1 MSANYRL
8 VAVQVGDLIKWETS
22 LNEIGRAAAA
32 LLPCANQSF
41 PNESITSQRAQLVYD
56 WILSL
61 ARHKMD
67 AADRDRALVAFC
79 RAITPKEHS
88 AELEEILKIGNVG
101 SSEIDAQR
109 RAAFQERG
117 FHREISLHCKKLFLQ
132 GNYFHSVFEGAK
144 AYNKLVR
151 EKAAVSK
158 DGRSLMM
165 TVWGWEKGVLKITP
179 CQTETDKNVQD
190 GVMFLSAGLM
200 QAIRNP
206 TAHEPAVD
214 WPISEEDCLDILS
227 FLSFLFR
234 KLDDAVRI
242 V

>member
-1 MSANYRL
+1 MSTNYRL
-8 VAVQVGDLIKWETS
+8 VAVQVGDLIKWDSS

-32 LLPCANQSF
+32 TLPCAKQSF
-41 PNESITSQRAQLVYD
+41 PNESITSRRAQLVHD

-67 AADRDRALVAFC
+67 ATARDQALVAFC
-79 RAITPKEHS
+79 RAITPSEHS
-88 AELEEILKIGNVG
+88 AALEEILKSGDVG
-101 SSEIDAQR
+101 PTEIDAQR
-109 RAAFQERG
+109 RAAFEERG
-117 FHREISLHCKKLFLQ
+117 FHREISLHCKRLFLQ
-132 GNYFHSVFEGAK
+132 DNFFHSVFEGAK
-144 AYNKLVR
+144 VYNKLVR

-158 DGRSLMM
+158 DGRALMLA
-165 TVWGWEKGVLKITP
+165 VWGWENGVLKITP

-214 WPISEEDCLDILS
+214 WPISQGDCLDILS

-234 KLDDAVRI
+234 KLDEAVRI